1 MDQGVRQGCTLSPW
15 LILDTMVKEPREL
28 GIHGFMDGVMLRNE
42 NADVLLFADDMVLIA
57 DSAEALQVNLQKLD
71 ETLTRW
77 R

>member
-1 MDQGVRQGCTLSPW
+1 
-15 LILDTMVKEPREL
+15 
-28 GIHGFMDGVMLRNE
+28 MDGVILREE
-42 NADVLLFADDMVLIA
+42 NADVLLFAYDMMLIA

>member
-1 MDQGVRQGCTLSPW
+1 
-15 LILDTMVKEPREL
+15 
-28 GIHGFMDGVMLRNE
+28 MDGVILRKE
-42 NADVLLFADDMVLIA
+42 SVDVLLFADDMLLIA